1 MHLLTDDYLLEAY
14 KSAVLQKLDNQ
25 FIALLQEEI
34 RVRGLAV
41 SVNMAS

>member
-14 KSAVLQKLDNQ
+14 QNAVLQKLDSQ

-34 RVRGLAV
+34 QVRGLAV